1 MPDAPTTRG
10 LATFVWLL
18 PPVWI
23 LPLPAAAWG
32 YLAAGLG
39 GQDLGALSWIKA
51 VCTALSPYR
60 YGEELDMVH
69 LAVYVFIHGALYS
82 ILGAIAVGS
91 ATRLRRHAQAALI
104 VALLTVPLVGLTP
117 YGMGVVAEVPAAFSM
132 VPDDPAFSAEWSR
145 PARRAAGLLLAGI
158 LALAPGVLYWQDQ
171 LQRARAGE
179 PAELPDSRGWVRIG
193 VGVGIGTAL
202 LVAATLATR
211 A

>member
-1 MPDAPTTRG
+1 MPDAPTSPG

-18 PPVWI
+18 PPVW
-23 LPLPAAAWG
+23 LMPLPAAAWG

-39 GQDLGALSWIKA
+39 GQELGALSWIKSLCA
-51 VCTALSPYR
+51 TLSPYR

-69 LAVYVFIHGALYS
+69 LAVYVFVHGALYS
-82 ILGAIAVGS
+82 TLGAIALGS
-91 ATRLRRHAQAALI
+91 RSTLRRHARGALI
-104 VALLTVPLVGLTP
+104 VAVLTVPLVGLTP

-158 LALAPGVLYWQDQ
+158 LALAPGMLYWQDQ
-171 LQRARAGE
+171 LKRARAGE
-179 PAELPDSRGWVRIG
+179 APELPDRSGWTRIG
-193 VGVGIGTAL
+193 VGVGIGTFL